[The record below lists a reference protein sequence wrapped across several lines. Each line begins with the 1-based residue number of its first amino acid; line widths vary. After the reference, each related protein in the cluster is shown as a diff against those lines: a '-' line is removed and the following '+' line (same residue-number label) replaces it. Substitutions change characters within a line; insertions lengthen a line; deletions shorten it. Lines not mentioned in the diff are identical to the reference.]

1 VIIAGG
7 IMPHTD
13 PCRILVVD
21 DHPLIRK
28 GVRQLIELED
38 DLVIIGEAEDGKQ
51 TLDQVAALMPDLIIL
66 DLNMSGMSGLEALRI
81 LRAQQTIAH
90 VLILTISDAPED
102 MQAALAAGAD
112 DYLVK
117 DNDPELL
124 LSAIKTGAE
133 RGRERRHHQ
142 QK

>member
-1 VIIAGG
+1 
-7 IMPHTD
+7 MPHTD

-38 DLVIIGEAEDGKQ
+38 DLVIIGEAENGQQ
-51 TLDQVAALMPDLIIL
+51 TLDQVAALMPDLVIL

-124 LSAIKTGAE
+124 LTAIKVGAT
-133 RGRERRHHQ
+133 RGRERRQ
-142 QK
+142 RQKK

>member
-1 VIIAGG
+1 
-7 IMPHTD
+7 MPQTD

-38 DLVIIGEAEDGKQ
+38 DLVIIGEAENGQQ
-51 TLDQVAALMPDLIIL
+51 TLDQVAALMPDLVIL

-124 LSAIKTGAE
+124 LTAIKIGAT
-133 RGRERRHHQ
+133 RGRERRQ
-142 QK
+142 RQKK

>member
-1 VIIAGG
+1 
-7 IMPHTD
+7 MPHTD

-38 DLVIIGEAEDGKQ
+38 DLVIIGEAEDGQQ

>member
-1 VIIAGG
+1 
-7 IMPHTD
+7 MPQTD

-38 DLVIIGEAEDGKQ
+38 DLVIIGEAENGQQ
-51 TLDQVAALMPDLIIL
+51 TLDQVAALMPDLVIL

-124 LSAIKTGAE
+124 LSAIKIGAT
-133 RGRERRHHQ
+133 RGRERRQ
-142 QK
+142 NQKK

>member
-1 VIIAGG
+1 
-7 IMPHTD
+7 MPHTD

-38 DLVIIGEAEDGKQ
+38 DLVIIGEAENGQQ
-51 TLDQVAALMPDLIIL
+51 TLEKVAELMPDLVIL

-124 LSAIKTGAE
+124 LTAIKIGAT
-133 RGRERRHHQ
+133 RGRERRHNE
-142 QK
+142 KK

>member
-1 VIIAGG
+1 
-7 IMPHTD
+7 MPHTD

-38 DLVIIGEAEDGKQ
+38 DLVIIGEAENGQQ
-51 TLDQVAALMPDLIIL
+51 TLDQVAALMPDLVIL

-124 LSAIKTGAE
+124 LTAIKIGAT
-133 RGRERRHHQ
+133 RGRERRQ
-142 QK
+142 RQKK

>member
-1 VIIAGG
+1 
-7 IMPHTD
+7 MPHTD

-38 DLVIIGEAEDGKQ
+38 DLVIIGEAENGQQ
-51 TLDQVAALMPDLIIL
+51 TLEKVAELMPDLVIL

-81 LRAQQTIAH
+81 LRSQQTIAH

-124 LSAIKTGAE
+124 LTAIKIGAT
-133 RGRERRHHQ
+133 RGRERRHNE
-142 QK
+142 KK